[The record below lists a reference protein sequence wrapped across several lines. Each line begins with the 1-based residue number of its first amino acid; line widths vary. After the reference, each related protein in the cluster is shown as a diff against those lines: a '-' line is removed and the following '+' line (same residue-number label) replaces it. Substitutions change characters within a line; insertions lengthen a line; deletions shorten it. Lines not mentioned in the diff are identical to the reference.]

1 MRARAGRG
9 LVGLVRE
16 AKDPNPKKNIEPEH
30 YSKPATLC
38 VCVWTQELRETF
50 GADQSKELCSWPGR
64 QRANSLINTCSKR
77 TSVCV

>member
-38 VCVWTQELRETF
+38 VDPGAEGDFWGQINPMQGALFMVGETKGKF
-50 GADQSKELCSWPGR
+50 F
-64 QRANSLINTCSKR
+64 NSHL
-77 TSVCV
+77 

>member
-38 VCVWTQELRETF
+38 VDPGAEGDFWGRSIQGALFMVGETKGKF
-50 GADQSKELCSWPGR
+50 F
-64 QRANSLINTCSKR
+64 NSHL
-77 TSVCV
+77 

>member
-38 VCVWTQELRETF
+38 VDP
-50 GADQSKELCSWPGR
+50 GAEGDFWGQINPRSFVHGR
-64 QRANSLINTCSKR
+64 GGKGQIL
-77 TSVCV
+77 